1 MPQDGSRSRT
11 ARDRRRRLY
20 RCRANPLAKESTS
33 SQPST
38 SRKCNALARS
48 AHSHDEGARDSRGF
62 GGRSA
67 IIFATAAV
75 SRSNDPIGTAQN
87 AVERI
92 IDIDSARLLQS
103 ALFTD
108 HSRQGVQ
115 YARRDHRGAA
125 TPRTRSG
132 PRPPR
137 AVRPRSLNRGNVAKR
152 SVSRRHVRGR
162 SSGGVAGPR

>member
-75 SRSNDPIGTAQN
+75 SRSTDPIGTAQN

-92 IDIDSARLLQS
+92 IDITPLASYSPRC
-103 ALFTD
+103 
-108 HSRQGVQ
+108 SRII
-115 YARRDHRGAA
+115 
-125 TPRTRSG
+125 
-132 PRPPR
+132 
-137 AVRPRSLNRGNVAKR
+137 L
-152 SVSRRHVRGR
+152 VRGCSMR
-162 SSGGVAGPR
+162 DVITEGQLRRELDLVL